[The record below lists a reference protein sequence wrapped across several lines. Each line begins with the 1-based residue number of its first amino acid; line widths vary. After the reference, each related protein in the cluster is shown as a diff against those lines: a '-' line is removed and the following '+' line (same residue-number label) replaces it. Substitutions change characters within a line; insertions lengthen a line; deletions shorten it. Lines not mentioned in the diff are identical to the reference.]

1 MAGRREKKIKFLAW
15 PHEPEKYPTA
25 SRELSYLHP
34 IKNGFFISLYRH
46 QYCRSKLCE
55 SRSLDEVSDWS
66 AAKNVS

>member
-1 MAGRREKKIKFLAW
+1 MAGTREKKIKFLTW
-15 PHEPEKYPTA
+15 PHEPENIRPLAGNSHIYTQ
-25 SRELSYLHP
+25 L
-34 IKNGFFISLYRH
+34 KNGFFIFLYRH

>member
-1 MAGRREKKIKFLAW
+1 MAGTREKKIKFLAW

-34 IKNGFFISLYRH
+34 IKERFLSR
-46 QYCRSKLCE
+46 YCRSKLCE